1 VVYDGERTLALQC
14 PACQGVQFHVFYVF
28 EISHRPHPLQCK
40 CGFTHGQIRRSS
52 KRYLVD
58 AFSLAGERVRL
69 TYSAREFLR
78 ATLVPLIEPTFG
90 DIVGYLGKNEE
101 VAEAVAYSDAL
112 SEAGS
117 LPSELEQFENPDVM
131 FAILSHL
138 QQLAGMSKVACQC
151 DHPSVGIDIYSDKVE
166 LVCSYC
172 GSAMLIGASTEA
184 DLQRVLSLSE
194 IVMEPSSYASLGERL
209 RPIF

>member
-1 VVYDGERTLALQC
+1 
-14 PACQGVQFHVFYVF
+14 
-28 EISHRPHPLQCK
+28 
-40 CGFTHGQIRRSS
+40 
-52 KRYLVD
+52 
-58 AFSLAGERVRL
+58 
-69 TYSAREFLR
+69 
-78 ATLVPLIEPTFG
+78 
-90 DIVGYLGKNEE
+90 
-101 VAEAVAYSDAL
+101 
-112 SEAGS
+112 
-117 LPSELEQFENPDVM
+117 M